1 MVERAR
7 VLTAVIAIASTSA
20 VMAAPAQADES
31 EYLRVLQPKYAHL
44 SAQQLLTEGHRVC
57 SAVDSGMSSSNAMGM
72 VQKDLATSVAVAV
85 DIVSNAIVVL
95 GC

>member
-1 MVERAR
+1 M
-7 VLTAVIAIASTSA
+7 AVIAIASTSA
-20 VMAAPAQADES
+20 VMAAAPAQADES
-31 EYLRVLQPKYAHL
+31 EYLRVLEPKYAHL
-44 SAQQLLTEGHRVC
+44 SAQQLVTEGYRVC